1 MGALSFS
8 PSPITTTP
16 VIDTEPS
23 TWRMASTA
31 AWSTASLSPK
41 PILRAAAMAA
51 ASVTRTSSRARL
63 RSGASPWARASI
75 QHTSRSRLGPPLARS
90 HFSPQGGWHPG
101 PRRLTLAIG
110 GPARSGVR
118 GLRQSGPGAADPT
131 RLAPRARCMSGAGR
145 PGDAGGAVGDSHSH
159 GHGPGHSHA
168 PVPLAASPAGEDQA
182 LRAVKVSAAGL
193 GLTAAVEF
201 AFVAA
206 SGSVALLADG
216 LHNLGDVFTT
226 ATLWVAFLVGRRQ
239 PDRGHTF
246 GFARAEDV
254 AGVLVVLAIAASAV
268 VAAVES
274 VAKLAGGVPP
284 LRNPGWALAA
294 ALVGVAG
301 NEAVAQY
308 KLRVGRRINSLPLEA
323 DGHHSRVDGL
333 ASLAAAAG
341 IAGAWAGW
349 PAADPLAG
357 LLLSAV
363 IAWVLVGT
371 TRDVLDRLLDR
382 VDPEV
387 IDQVERAAGSVAGV
401 EAVHA
406 TRARWV
412 GRSLHVLVHAE
423 VNPDLPLRAA
433 HDLGEQAR
441 HAIFHAVPGVA
452 AVDLH
457 LDPAGLAEHD
467 SHGRTLHHRDQG
479 SR

>member
-16 VIDTEPS
+16 VIETEPS

-63 RSGASPWARASI
+63 RSGASPWCRASI
-75 QHTSRSRLGPPLARS
+75 STSRSRPSIFLHLGD
-90 HFSPQGGWHPG
+90 WHPEP
-101 PRRLTLAIG
+101 PRFTLATVAPPARVCAASGSRALAPPIPPG
-110 GPARSGVR
+110 WRQGPAARPAPSGW
-118 GLRQSGPGAADPT
+118 GMEGA
-131 RLAPRARCMSGAGR
+131 M
-145 PGDAGGAVGDSHSH
+145 GGGH
-159 GHGPGHSHA
+159 GHSHSHA
-168 PVPLAASPAGEDQA
+168 PVPLAGSPAGEDEG
-182 LRAVKVSAAGL
+182 LRAVKLSAAGL
-193 GLTAAVEF
+193 ALT
-201 AFVAA
+201 
-206 SGSVALLADG
+206 
-216 LHNLGDVFTT
+216 
-226 ATLWVAFLVGRRQ
+226 
-239 PDRGHTF
+239 
-246 GFARAEDV
+246 

-268 VAAVES
+268 VAAAES
-274 VAKLAGGVPP
+274 LAKLSGEVAP

-294 ALVGVAG
+294 AFAGVAG

-308 KLRVGRRINSLPLEA
+308 KLRVGRRINSVPLEA

-371 TRDVLDRLLDR
+371 TRDVLARLLDR

-423 VNPDLPLRAA
+423 VDPDLPLRAA

-441 HAIFHAVPGVA
+441 HAIFHALPGVA
-452 AVDLH
+452 EVDLH
-457 LDPAGLAEHD
+457 LDPAGIAEHD
-467 SHGRTLHHRDQG
+467 SHRHTLHHRDQG

>member
-1 MGALSFS
+1 M
-8 PSPITTTP
+8 
-16 VIDTEPS
+16 
-23 TWRMASTA
+23 
-31 AWSTASLSPK
+31 
-41 PILRAAAMAA
+41 
-51 ASVTRTSSRARL
+51 
-63 RSGASPWARASI
+63 
-75 QHTSRSRLGPPLARS
+75 
-90 HFSPQGGWHPG
+90 
-101 PRRLTLAIG
+101 
-110 GPARSGVR
+110 
-118 GLRQSGPGAADPT
+118 SGPGGP
-131 RLAPRARCMSGAGR
+131 GAME
-145 PGDAGGAVGDSHSH
+145 GAVGGTHGDGHSH
-159 GHGPGHSHA
+159 GHGHSHSHA
-168 PVPLAASPAGEDQA
+168 PVPLAGSPGGEDQG
-182 LRAVKVSAAGL
+182 LRAVKISAAGL
-193 GLTAAVEF
+193 ALTAAVEF

-226 ATLWVAFLVGRRQ
+226 VTLWVAFRVGRRQ
-239 PDRGHTF
+239 PDRGYTF

-268 VAAVES
+268 AAAGES

-294 ALVGVAG
+294 AFVGVAG
-301 NEAVAQY
+301 NEAVARY
-308 KLRVGRRINSLPLEA
+308 KLQVGRRINSVPLEA
-323 DGHHSRVDGL
+323 DGRHSRVDGL

-363 IAWVLVGT
+363 IVWVLVGT
-371 TRDVLDRLLDR
+371 TRDVLARLLDR

-387 IDQVERAAGSVAGV
+387 IDEVETAAASVEGV

-423 VNPDLPLRAA
+423 VDPDLPLRAA
-433 HDLGEQAR
+433 HAIGEQVR
-441 HAIFHAVPGVA
+441 HAIFHALPGVA

-457 LDPAGLAEHD
+457 LDPAGVDEHD
-467 SHGRTLHHRDQG
+467 SHGETLHHRGQG

>member
-1 MGALSFS
+1 
-8 PSPITTTP
+8 
-16 VIDTEPS
+16 
-23 TWRMASTA
+23 
-31 AWSTASLSPK
+31 
-41 PILRAAAMAA
+41 
-51 ASVTRTSSRARL
+51 
-63 RSGASPWARASI
+63 
-75 QHTSRSRLGPPLARS
+75 
-90 HFSPQGGWHPG
+90 
-101 PRRLTLAIG
+101 
-110 GPARSGVR
+110 
-118 GLRQSGPGAADPT
+118 
-131 RLAPRARCMSGAGR
+131 
-145 PGDAGGAVGDSHSH
+145 VGDSHSH
-159 GHGPGHSHA
+159 GFGHSHA
-168 PVPLAASPAGEDQA
+168 PVPLAASPAGEDQG

-239 PDRGHTF
+239 PDRGYTF

-268 VAAVES
+268 VAASES
-274 VAKLAGGVPP
+274 LAKLLGGVPP

-301 NEAVAQY
+301 NEAVARY
-308 KLRVGRRINSLPLEA
+308 KLLVGRRINSVPLEA

-371 TRDVLDRLLDR
+371 TRDVLARLLDR

-387 IDQVERAAGSVAGV
+387 VDEV

-406 TRARWV
+406 ARARWV

-423 VNPDLPLRAA
+423 VDPDLPLRAA
-433 HDLGEQAR
+433 HAIGEQVR
-441 HAIFHAVPGVA
+441 HAIFHAVAGVA

-457 LDPAGLAEHD
+457 LDPAGVDEHD
-467 SHGRTLHHRDQG
+467 SHGETLHHRP
-479 SR
+479 